1 MVVLMGDEERGLAF
15 LFCERIVRWVNT
27 DRIVSIAYSFS
38 SKWSLTL
45 YFLLSVAIGGFTS
58 PLSSL
63 YLNKLV
69 LFLQLLDRFEFFGM
83 SDGFMMMINFY
94 SRLLYRYIV
103 GLRHVSGLLIWR
115 KVGGMFWFDW

>member
-83 SDGFMMMINFY
+83 SDGFMMMMI
-94 SRLLYRYIV
+94 LQL
-103 GLRHVSGLLIWR
+103 GLSCCGLSEKGSANKR
-115 KVGGMFWFDW
+115 PRCH